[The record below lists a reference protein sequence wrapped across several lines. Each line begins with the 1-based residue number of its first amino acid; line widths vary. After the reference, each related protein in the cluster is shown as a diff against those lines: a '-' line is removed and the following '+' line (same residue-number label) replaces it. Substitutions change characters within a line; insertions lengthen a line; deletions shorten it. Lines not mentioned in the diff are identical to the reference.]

1 MTSFPRD
8 HTDSIFAQYFCVK
21 YNNSLTEDESA
32 LSKVSNTVTSFRS
45 LTPFPSKDSHWNLD
59 NLPLVSYND
68 TSLKPVFMCKNPLTY
83 SKEGQG
89 KYNGTDYLILCHLK
103 KDGEV
108 DETTEVS
115 ETKLEE
121 SVTKTGFNIIF
132 PKDYLEFNKTIRELY
147 LNIKY
152 TGIPLDSMNYESK
165 NNKVSLTFSSTK
177 SKNDIYFYRDIV
189 LYLIEN
195 LDQTIEFT
203 SEFF

>member
-1 MTSFPRD
+1 M
-8 HTDSIFAQYFCVK
+8 
-21 YNNSLTEDESA
+21 
-32 LSKVSNTVTSFRS
+32 
-45 LTPFPSKDSHWNLD
+45 
-59 NLPLVSYND
+59 
-68 TSLKPVFMCKNPLTY
+68 
-83 SKEGQG
+83 
-89 KYNGTDYLILCHLK
+89 
-103 KDGEV
+103 
-108 DETTEVS
+108 S